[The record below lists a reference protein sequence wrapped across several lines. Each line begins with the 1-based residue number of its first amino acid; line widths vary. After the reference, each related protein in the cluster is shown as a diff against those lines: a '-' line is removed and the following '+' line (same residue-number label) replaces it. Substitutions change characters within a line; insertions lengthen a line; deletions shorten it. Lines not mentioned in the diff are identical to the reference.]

1 MSHANNQKT
10 SHQAVFH
17 RAFRPSFT
25 SAAALSIICPTAC
38 RPIYNRKMSVT
49 LAENASILTQAHLRD
64 IRTTTLPNGLL
75 VLTESMPHLRS
86 VAMGVWIDCGSRDE
100 SPQVNGI
107 SHFIEHMVFKGTT
120 TRSASQFAREVDGIG
135 GNLDAFTG
143 KETICFNIKVLDEN
157 VPAALD
163 LLTDLVLHPTFS
175 PDDIAKEQ
183 GVILEEIKMDEDNP
197 DYLVHELFTQNFWK
211 NDALGRPI
219 LGTAKTVSSF
229 NQQIVLSEYARR
241 FTPANMVFTAAGNL
255 DHNDFVS
262 QVESAFASLSASSNE
277 KIARPNPPQTFPH
290 ITLKNK
296 KSLEQVQFCLAVPAP
311 PVASPERYTAYL
323 LNSILG
329 GGMSSRLFQSIREER
344 GLAYSIYSELNP
356 FRDTG
361 SLAVYA
367 GCSTT
372 NTREVLAL
380 TLAELTRIK
389 REPVTAEELDRA
401 KNQIKGNMVLGLET
415 SGSRMSSLARQ
426 QMYWGRFFS
435 LDEITTQID
444 RVTAPDIQRLAND
457 LLHPDALALT
467 LLGNL
472 GPLKLTRPDLAC

>member
-1 MSHANNQKT
+1 M
-10 SHQAVFH
+10 
-17 RAFRPSFT
+17 
-25 SAAALSIICPTAC
+25 
-38 RPIYNRKMSVT
+38 PISVPV
-49 LAENASILTQAHLRD
+49 AENATLSIPHTRD
-64 IRTTTLPNGLL
+64 IRSTTLSNGLL
-75 VLTESMPHLRS
+75 VLTERMPHLRS
-86 VAMGVWIDCGSRDE
+86 VSMGVWIDCGSRDE
-100 SPQVNGI
+100 TPEVNGI

-120 TRSASQFAREVDGIG
+120 TRSAQQFAREVDAIG

-143 KETICFNIKVLDEN
+143 KETICFNLKVLDEN

-163 LLTDLVLHPTFS
+163 LLTDLVLHPTFAA
-175 PDDIAKEQ
+175 DELAREQ

-229 NQQIVLSEYARR
+229 TPQIVLEEYARR
-241 FTPANMVFTAAGNL
+241 FTPPNMLFTAAGNL
-255 DHNDFVS
+255 DHDDFVA
-262 QVESAFASLSASSNE
+262 QVEQAFASLSASSAT
-277 KIARPNPPQTFPH
+277 KIAHHNAPQAHPH

-296 KSLEQVQFCLAVPAP
+296 KSLEQVQFCLAVPAL
-311 PVASPERYTAYL
+311 PVAAPQRYAAFL

-367 GCSTT
+367 GCSADK
-372 NTREVLAL
+372 TRDVLAL
-380 TLAELTRIK
+380 TLAELTRLK
-389 REPVTAEELDRA
+389 QEPIHHEELDRA
-401 KNQIKGNMVLGLET
+401 KSQLRGNMVLGLES

-426 QMYWGRFFS
+426 QMYFSRFFS
-435 LDEITTQID
+435 VDEITAEVNA
-444 RVTAPDIQRLAND
+444 VTAEDIQQLAISM
-457 LLHPDALALT
+457 LHPEQLTLT

-472 GPLKLTRPDLAC
+472 GTLKFTRADLVC

>member
-1 MSHANNQKT
+1 M
-10 SHQAVFH
+10 
-17 RAFRPSFT
+17 
-25 SAAALSIICPTAC
+25 
-38 RPIYNRKMSVT
+38 PISVPV
-49 LAENASILTQAHLRD
+49 AENATPTTPHSRD

-86 VAMGVWIDCGSRDE
+86 VSMGVWVDSGARDE
-100 SPQVNGI
+100 APEVNGI

-120 TRSASQFAREVDGIG
+120 TRSAQQFAREVDAIG

-157 VPAALD
+157 VPAALE
-163 LLTDLVLHPTFS
+163 LLSDLVLHPTFD
-175 PDDIAKEQ
+175 PADLAKEQ

-211 NDALGRPI
+211 GDALGRPI

-229 NQQIVLSEYARR
+229 TQQIVLDEYAKR
-241 FTPANMVFTAAGNL
+241 FTPANMVFSAAGNL
-255 DHNDFVS
+255 DHDSFVA
-262 QVESAFASLSASSNE
+262 QVAAAFSSLSAHSGD
-277 KIARPNPPQTFPH
+277 KLTRTPAPQAFPH

-296 KSLEQVQFCLAVPAP
+296 KSLEQVQFCLAVPAL
-311 PVASPERYTAYL
+311 PVADPARYTAYL

-329 GGMSSRLFQSIREER
+329 GGMSSRLFQAIREER

-367 GCSTT
+367 GCSPE
-372 NTREVLAL
+372 NTREVLDL
-380 TLAELTRIK
+380 TLAEFARIK
-389 REPVTAEELDRA
+389 NEPVTEEELDRA
-401 KNQIKGNMVLGLET
+401 RNQTKGNMVLGLE
-415 SGSRMSSLARQ
+415 SSSSRMSSLARQ

-435 LDEITTQID
+435 LDEITAEID
-444 RVTAPDIQRLAND
+444 RVTITDLQQLANR
-457 LLHPDALALT
+457 LLQSDQLTLT

-472 GPLKLTRPDLAC
+472 GPLKLTRADLIC